1 MKSRHRIVVPALI
14 TSVFAAATAHAQQRL
29 DLSAVFVEAAVDE
42 VPERISC
49 PTLEYPRELQ
59 AADIQGS
66 VLLRFVVDTMGHVE
80 LSSVEVLS
88 STHEGFERPATTMIR
103 GCRFQPGRVRA
114 WEVRTRVQM
123 PIKFTLTAQAQSS
136 ALQGAWTITEVSVST
151 PDTSW
156 TEANPQPGLYI
167 FVEPHYSTLIVQ
179 GSEPREL
186 FSDDPTD
193 AELLAAFGPFIA
205 NSGSYE
211 VSGGPTLT
219 IQPLVAL
226 YPNAV
231 SDNSEYTST
240 HRVEGDTLR
249 LTLSTAWAPEGGE
262 IRYTL
267 ARRR

>member
-1 MKSRHRIVVPALI
+1 MKSRHRVVVPALI
-14 TSVFAAATAHAQQRL
+14 TFVFAAAPAQAQQEL
-29 DLSAVFVEAAVDE
+29 DWSAVFLETVVDE
-42 VPERISC
+42 RPERISC

-66 VLLRFVVDTMGHVE
+66 VLLRFVVDTIGLVE
-80 LSSVEVLS
+80 PSSVKILS

-103 GCRFQPGRVRA
+103 DCRFRPGRVRGWA
-114 WEVRTRVQM
+114 VRTRVQM
-123 PIKFTLTAQAQSS
+123 PINFTLTAQAQSS
-136 ALQGAWTITEVSVST
+136 ALQGAWTITEVSVTT

-167 FVEPHYSTLIVQ
+167 FLEPHYSTLIVQ

-193 AELLAAFGPFIA
+193 AELLAAWSPFIA
-205 NSGSYE
+205 NSGTYE
-211 VSGGPTLT
+211 VSGTTLT
-219 IQPLVAL
+219 VRPLVAKQ
-226 YPNAV
+226 PNAM
-231 SDNSEYTST
+231 SDDSFTYTYQ
-240 HRVEGDTLR
+240 VEGDTLR
-249 LTLSTAWAPEGGE
+249 LTFSAAWAPEGGE